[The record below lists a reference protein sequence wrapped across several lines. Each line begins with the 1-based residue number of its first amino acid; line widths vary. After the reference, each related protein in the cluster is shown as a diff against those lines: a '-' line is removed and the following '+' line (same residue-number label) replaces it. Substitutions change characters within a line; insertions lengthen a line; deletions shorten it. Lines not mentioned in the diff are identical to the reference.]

1 MGLLFAVVVL
11 LAATVW
17 VVRGW
22 RTRGRRRLAATGP
35 GSTMERAIPV
45 RSFDEIDRIVAARR
59 CGCGRPLRSTGEGAR
74 QLGAQRFRL
83 TRLACDDCEEE
94 TVIYFDVT
102 ELVH

>member
-17 VVRGW
+17 VARGW
-22 RTRGRRRLAATGP
+22 RARGRRQRMATGP
-35 GSTMERAIPV
+35 GTSMERAIPV
-45 RSFDEIDRIVAARR
+45 RSFDDIDSFVRAQR
-59 CGCGRPLRSTGEGAR
+59 CGCGRRLRTTGEGTR
-74 QLGAQRFRL
+74 QSGPQRFRL

-94 TVIYFDVT
+94 TVLFFDVS

>member
-1 MGLLFAVVVL
+1 LFAVVVL
-11 LAATVW
+11 LAVTVW

-22 RTRGRRRLAATGP
+22 RARGRRQLAATGP

-59 CGCGRPLRSTGEGAR
+59 CGCGRPLRPTGEGAR
-74 QLGAQRFRL
+74 QLGPQRFRL

-94 TVIYFDVT
+94 MVIYFDVT

>member
-1 MGLLFAVVVL
+1 
-11 LAATVW
+11 
-17 VVRGW
+17 
-22 RTRGRRRLAATGP
+22 
-35 GSTMERAIPV
+35 MERAIPV

-94 TVIYFDVT
+94 TVIYFDRSEEHT
-102 ELVH
+102 SELQSQSNIVCRLLLEKKKK